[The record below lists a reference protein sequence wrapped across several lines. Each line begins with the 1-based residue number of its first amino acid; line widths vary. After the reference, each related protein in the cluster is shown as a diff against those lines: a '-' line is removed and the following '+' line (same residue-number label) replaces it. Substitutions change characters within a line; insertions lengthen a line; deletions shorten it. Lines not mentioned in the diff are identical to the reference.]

1 MGGKS
6 GRRRAVLRLVH
17 NPGERSGGLD
27 QGDGAGG
34 GESWSWDTR
43 VCGRWS
49 KYVDGSDWEEV
60 VKGKRRIRDASLV
73 LGLDSE

>member
-6 GRRRAVLRLVH
+6 GCRRSVLRLVH

-27 QGDGAGG
+27 QGDGGGG

-43 VCGRWS
+43 VFGRWS
-49 KYVDGSDWEEV
+49 KYVDGSDWEEA

-73 LGLDSE
+73 LGLDSK